1 MVYGLA
7 SKVLSLR
14 NLVRVQVDPSVV
26 ISKYMNFHFW
36 RKARIGSNPII

>member
-14 NLVRVQVDPSVV
+14 NLVRVQVDPSGCYRQKE
-26 ISKYMNFHFW
+26 IFFW